1 MNRGRLRLYIGA
13 AAGVG
18 TTYSMLDEAIRRIAR
33 GTHVRVG
40 WVDAHSRPNTL
51 KMLKEIVP
59 IEELPDSLQID
70 RILESHPQVVLIDDL
85 SSTSDGTPHWKF
97 LDTLLDNGIDVIATV
112 NVQCIE
118 SLSDKVEE
126 ILGRKPPATIPDR
139 ILFGAEQIEMV
150 DITPEAIR
158 RRIAHGNVFTS
169 DDMGIEDAE
178 LFNSDAFARLRSLLM
193 NWMSQYVDS
202 QLIASRSLRDKT
214 LVLLNNIEENDVLL
228 YQAARSA
235 HQNNNQLI
243 GLYVETKTHESS
255 ESKSRQ
261 RKEKLQDLGGSYFE
275 VFSQDVP
282 SALLTFAESEGI
294 THIVANPS
302 IVTQS
307 RVQRVFSPLRQRER
321 IHPVFGFFLASAL
334 LPLLTLILVSQRT
347 DISVPTSLSLYL
359 LTVVG
364 ISAIGGWLP
373 GLLSAVV
380 APLLANWFLIPPYHT
395 LRINDGD
402 NLVELIVFVSISAIV
417 SVLISVAA
425 RRSSEAQLAWREAS
439 TLSALADSR
448 SSEALDQILEL
459 LRETF
464 QFTGVSVI
472 SESNERQEVLVSCGD
487 SPPHTHQ
494 DADFSSPITANTYIA
509 ANGKTLQAVDQRI
522 LHAFLTHL
530 SRVIEQ
536 QRLQEIEM
544 ESMSLSRANELRTAI
559 LRAVSH
565 DLRSPLA
572 SIKASISSLRQ
583 TDVEW
588 PPDVEQE
595 FLSSIESET
604 DRLTGIITN
613 LLDLSRLDAGVIE
626 PHFRSLSL
634 EEVIPAVVHGL
645 SQRREDVDVDIPET
659 LSELS
664 TDPALLERALSNL
677 IENALKWSSP
687 LQRVAVRVYEQN
699 GKIQIHIVDNGPGI
713 PLAQRE
719 VVTRPFHRLTDA
731 SVNGGLGLGLAIA
744 DRMIAALNGNLELRD
759 TPGGGLTAVVT
770 LPCHRGDLA

>member
-18 TTYSMLDEAIRRIAR
+18 TTYSMLDEAIRRRAR
-33 GTHVRVG
+33 GTSVAIG

-51 KMLKEIVP
+51 KMLKEIAP
-59 IEELPDSLQID
+59 LEELPSSLQID
-70 RILESHPQVVLIDDL
+70 IILESHPQVVLIDDL
-85 SSTSDGTPHWKF
+85 TSSSDGIPHWKF

-118 SLSDKVEE
+118 SLSDKVEA
-126 ILGRKPPATIPDR
+126 ILGRKPTASIPDR
-139 ILFGAEQIEMV
+139 ILFNAEQIEMV

-169 DDMGIEDAE
+169 NEMRIEDAE
-178 LFNSDAFARLRSLLM
+178 LFNSDSFARLRSLLM
-193 NWMSQYVDS
+193 NWMSQYVDA
-202 QLIASRSLRDKT
+202 QLISSQSTRDKT
-214 LVLLNNIEENDVLL
+214 LVLLNNTEENDVLL

-243 GLYVETKTHESS
+243 GLYVETNTDDIS
-255 ESKSRQ
+255 ETRRHR
-261 RKEKLQDLGGSYFE
+261 RKEKVQDLGGLYFE
-275 VFSQDVP
+275 VFSEDVP
-282 SALLTFAESEGI
+282 SALLSFAESEGI

-302 IVTQS
+302 IITHS
-307 RVQRVFSPLRQRER
+307 RVQRLFAPLRKRER
-321 IHPVFGFFLASAL
+321 IHPVFGFFLAAIF
-334 LPLLTLILVSQRT
+334 LPLLTVFLVSQRS

-373 GLLSAVV
+373 GLVSAVV

-395 LRINDGD
+395 FHINDGD
-402 NLVELIVFVSISAIV
+402 NLIELIVFVTISAIV
-417 SVLISVAA
+417 SVLISIAS
-425 RRSSEAQLAWREAS
+425 RRSTDAQSAWREAS

-448 SSEALDQILEL
+448 GSEALDQILDL
-459 LRETF
+459 LRDTLR
-464 QFTGVSVI
+464 FTGVSVI
-472 SESNERQEVLVSCGD
+472 TESQNRHDVLVASGD
-487 SPPHTHQ
+487 NWPKTRES
-494 DADFSSPITANTYIA
+494 ADFSSPISADTYIA
-509 ANGKTLQAVDQRI
+509 ANGSTLHAVDQRI

-544 ESMSLSRANELRTAI
+544 ESKSLARANELRTAI

-588 PPDVEQE
+588 PVEVEQE

-626 PHFRSLSL
+626 PHFRQISL

-645 SQRREDVDVDIPET
+645 SQRRDDVDVDIPESI
-659 LSELS
+659 SELS
-664 TDPALLERALSNL
+664 TDPVLLERALSNL
-677 IENALKWSSP
+677 IENAIKWSSAS
-687 LQRVAVRVYEQN
+687 QKVAVRVHEQH
-699 GKIQIHIVDNGPGI
+699 GKIQIHVVDNGPGI
-713 PLAQRE
+713 PPDQRD
-719 VVTRPFHRLTDA
+719 VVTRPFHRLNDA
-731 SVNGGLGLGLAIA
+731 SASGGLGLGLAIA
-744 DRMIAALNGNLELRD
+744 DRMIAALSGSLELRD